1 MKEQHW
7 VEGRRIAKINGAIQ
21 ERERVRVEVQVMK
34 ETTKK
39 ALASWG
45 LSLLLLALGILVIWV
60 VRYWVNEG
68 RDPPTQPVGDTV
80 LVFLLVMPILIY
92 AIISGILKEFKGP
105 GGWGASFNSIATTSV
120 SDASSDTLAHSQ
132 VSVDDDTVQIL
143 PPGGTEAHQLK
154 THQVETPELDE
165 TRPIVITVTFGKEG
179 SYTVEDLHDYVEKY
193 YRYRSFE
200 LVVFLTAGKQF
211 VAFAPAW
218 AAKQILNDP
227 KRKSAFV
234 EAINEGDPDKLYT
247 CPGVVSKAIS
257 TKSTNAE
264 ALREMIERNSRFLVI
279 TDENNRLKGI
289 VEREQVIGKM
299 VLALTP

>member
-1 MKEQHW
+1 
-7 VEGRRIAKINGAIQ
+7 
-21 ERERVRVEVQVMK
+21 MK

-45 LSLLLLALGILVIWV
+45 LSLLLLGLGILVIWV

-68 RDPPTQPVGDTV
+68 RNPPTEPVGDTV

-120 SDASSDTLAHSQ
+120 SDTSSDTLAHSQ

-143 PPGGTEAHQLK
+143 PPGGTE
-154 THQVETPELDE
+154 TRQVKAPELDEFDE
-165 TRPIVITVTFGKEG
+165 TRPIVITVTFGKG
-179 SYTVEDLHDYVEKY
+179 GYTVADLHDYVENY

-211 VAFAPAW
+211 VAFMPTW

-227 KRKSAFV
+227 KRKSDFV
-234 EAINEGDPDKLYT
+234 EAINEGDSDKLYT

>member
-1 MKEQHW
+1 MKAQHR
-7 VEGRRIAKINGAIQ
+7 VEGCRIALKTDGAIQ

-68 RDPPTQPVGDTV
+68 RDPPTEPVGDTV

-92 AIISGILKEFKGP
+92 AIISGILKEFRGP

-120 SDASSDTLAHSQ
+120 DDSVSGTLAHSQ
-132 VSVDDDTVQIL
+132 VSVDNDTVQIL
-143 PPGGTEAHQLK
+143 PPGGTE
-154 THQVETPELDE
+154 THQVKASELDELDE
-165 TRPIVITVTFGKEG
+165 TRPIVITVTFGKGG
-179 SYTVEDLHDYVEKY
+179 SYTVAGLHDYVEKY

-200 LVVFLTAGKQF
+200 LVVFLTSGKQF
-211 VAFAPAW
+211 VAFMPAW

-234 EAINEGDPDKLYT
+234 EAINEGDPDKLYS
-247 CPGVVSKAIS
+247 CPGVVSRAIS

-279 TDENNRLKGI
+279 TDEKNRLKGI
-289 VEREQVIGKM
+289 AEREQVIGKM

>member
-1 MKEQHW
+1 MKEQHG
-7 VEGRRIAKINGAIQ
+7 VEGCRIALEIDGAIQ
-21 ERERVRVEVQVMK
+21 EREPVRVEVQVMN

-68 RDPPTQPVGDTV
+68 RDPPTEPVGDTV

-92 AIISGILKEFKGP
+92 AIISGILKEFRGP

-120 SDASSDTLAHSQ
+120 SDTSSDTLAHSQ

-143 PPGGTEAHQLK
+143 PPGGTE

-165 TRPIVITVTFGKEG
+165 TRPIVITVTFGKG
-179 SYTVEDLHDYVEKY
+179 GYTVADLHDYVEKY

-200 LVVFLTAGKQF
+200 LVVFLTSGKQF
-211 VAFAPAW
+211 VAFMPAW

-234 EAINEGDPDKLYT
+234 EAINEGDSDKLYT

-279 TDENNRLKGI
+279 TDEKDRLKGI

>member
-1 MKEQHW
+1 LPPALIKEKYW
-7 VEGRRIAKINGAIQ
+7 VEGCRIALEIDVAIQ

-68 RDPPTQPVGDTV
+68 RDPPTEPVGDAV

-120 SDASSDTLAHSQ
+120 SDTMAHSQ

-143 PPGGTEAHQLK
+143 PPGETE
-154 THQVETPELDE
+154 THQVETQELDE
-165 TRPIVITVTFGKEG
+165 TRPIVITVTFGKGG
-179 SYTVEDLHDYVEKY
+179 SYTVADLQDYVEKY

-200 LVVFLTAGKQF
+200 LVVFLTSGKQF
-211 VAFAPAW
+211 VGFMPAW

-234 EAINEGDPDKLYT
+234 EAINEGDPDKLYS

-264 ALREMIERNSRFLVI
+264 ALREMIEQNSRFLVI
-279 TDENNRLKGI
+279 TDEKNRLKGI
-289 VEREQVIGKM
+289 AEREQVIGRM

>member
-1 MKEQHW
+1 MKES
-7 VEGRRIAKINGAIQ
+7 
-21 ERERVRVEVQVMK
+21 
-34 ETTKK
+34 TKK

-45 LSLLLLALGILVIWV
+45 LSLLLLALGVLVIWI
-60 VRYWVNEG
+60 VRYWVHEG

-120 SDASSDTLAHSQ
+120 SDTLAHSQ

-143 PPGGTEAHQLK
+143 PPGEK
-154 THQVETPELDE
+154 ETHQVETQELDE
-165 TRPIVITVTFGKEG
+165 TRPIVITVTFGKGG
-179 SYTVEDLHDYVEKY
+179 SYTVADLQDYVEKY

-200 LVVFLTAGKQF
+200 LVVFLTSGKQF
-211 VAFAPAW
+211 VGFMPAW

-234 EAINEGDPDKLYT
+234 EAINEGDPDKLYS

-264 ALREMIERNSRFLVI
+264 ALREMIEQNSRFLVI
-279 TDENNRLKGI
+279 TDEKNRLKGI
-289 VEREQVIGKM
+289 AEREQVIGRM

>member
-1 MKEQHW
+1 
-7 VEGRRIAKINGAIQ
+7 
-21 ERERVRVEVQVMK
+21 MK

-45 LSLLLLALGILVIWV
+45 LSLLLLALGILVIWI

-68 RDPPTQPVGDTV
+68 RDPPTEPVGDTV

-92 AIISGILKEFKGP
+92 AIISGILKEFRGP
-105 GGWGASFNSIATTSV
+105 GGWGASFNSVATTSV
-120 SDASSDTLAHSQ
+120 GDTLAHSQ
-132 VSVDDDTVQIL
+132 VSVDDDTVQII
-143 PPGGTEAHQLK
+143 PPDGTEI
-154 THQVETPELDE
+154 HQVKAPELDELDE
-165 TRPIVITVTFGKEG
+165 TRPIVITVTFGKG
-179 SYTVEDLHDYVEKY
+179 GRYTVAGLHDYVEQY

-200 LVVFLTAGKQF
+200 LVVFLTSGKQF
-211 VAFAPAW
+211 VAFMPAW
-218 AAKQILNDP
+218 AAKQILNDL

-264 ALREMIERNSRFLVI
+264 ALREMIEQNSRFLVI
-279 TDENNRLKGI
+279 TDEKNRLKGI
-289 VEREQVIGKM
+289 AEREQVIGKM

>member
-1 MKEQHW
+1 
-7 VEGRRIAKINGAIQ
+7 
-21 ERERVRVEVQVMK
+21 MK

-45 LSLLLLALGILVIWV
+45 LALLLLALGILVIWV

-68 RDPPTQPVGDTV
+68 RNPPTEPVGDTV

-120 SDASSDTLAHSQ
+120 SDTSSDTLAHSQ

-143 PPGGTEAHQLK
+143 PPGGTETHQVK

-165 TRPIVITVTFGKEG
+165 TRPIVITVTFGKGG
-179 SYTVEDLHDYVEKY
+179 SYTVADLHDYVEKY

-200 LVVFLTAGKQF
+200 LVVFLTSGKQF
-211 VAFAPAW
+211 VAFMPAW

-234 EAINEGDPDKLYT
+234 EAINEGDSDKLYT

-289 VEREQVIGKM
+289 AEREQVIGKM